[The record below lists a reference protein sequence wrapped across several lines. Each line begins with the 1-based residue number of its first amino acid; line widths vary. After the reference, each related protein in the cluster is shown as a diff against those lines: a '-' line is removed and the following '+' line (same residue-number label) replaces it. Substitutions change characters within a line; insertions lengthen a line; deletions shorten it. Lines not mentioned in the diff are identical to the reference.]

1 MPPLI
6 DLFRVLRAGE
16 ELANA
21 ETWKKRQVLVN
32 ALTVLLSSGLAVAAA
47 YGHAVAIDADGVAS
61 IAGAIAALVGVF
73 NTWATVSTTERIGL
87 SPGAGNPPPAGSD
100 GGGYGGPARNVD
112 GPCFYPDTDGDVPV
126 LK

>member
-32 ALTVLLSSGLAVAAA
+32 ALTVLLSSSLVVASA
-47 YGHAVAIDADGVAS
+47 YGHTVALDTEGVAS
-61 IAGAIAALVGVF
+61 IAGAIAALAGVF
-73 NTWATVSTTERIGL
+73 NAWATVSTTERIGL

-100 GGGYGGPARNVD
+100 GGGYGRSARNVD

>member
-32 ALTVLLSSGLAVAAA
+32 ALTVLLSSGLAVASA
-47 YGHAVAIDADGVAS
+47 YGHTVNLDADGVAA
-61 IAGAIAALVGVF
+61 IAGAVAAAVGVF
-73 NTWATVSTTERIGL
+73 NAWATVATTGRIGL
-87 SPGAGNPPPAGSD
+87 PPAAGDPPAGGAD
-100 GGGYGGPARNVD
+100 GSGHGSPARNTD
-112 GPCFYPDTDGDVPV
+112 GPCFYPDTDPDLPL

>member
-32 ALTVLLSSGLAVAAA
+32 ALTVLLSSGLVVASA
-47 YGHAVAIDADGVAS
+47 YGHTVALDTEGWPLSLALSLLLPGCSMLGPQSPRPIVSDCHLGL
-61 IAGAIAALVGVF
+61 AIHRPQGLTEEDTEALRGTLMDPVF
-73 NTWATVSTTERIGL
+73 TLIPTVMCR
-87 SPGAGNPPPAGSD
+87 
-100 GGGYGGPARNVD
+100 
-112 GPCFYPDTDGDVPV
+112 F
-126 LK
+126 